1 MKEIA
6 SNLYYEIC
14 NTCVE
19 FDENEMPF
27 ISINDENKDKVAI
40 LLGGLQDFLVAIMFN
55 RIKK

>member
-27 ISINDENKDKVAI
+27 IVVNDDNKDKVAV
-40 LLGGLQDFLVAIMFN
+40 LLGGLQDFLTDIMFD
-55 RIKK
+55 RV